1 MCSCYVE
8 KIRLRLT
15 RKAVAI
21 QVALGMRRRQ
31 SDDLL

>member
-1 MCSCYVE
+1 MYSCYVE
-8 KIRLRLT
+8 KIRLRLK

-21 QVALGMRRRQ
+21 QVALGMRRQ